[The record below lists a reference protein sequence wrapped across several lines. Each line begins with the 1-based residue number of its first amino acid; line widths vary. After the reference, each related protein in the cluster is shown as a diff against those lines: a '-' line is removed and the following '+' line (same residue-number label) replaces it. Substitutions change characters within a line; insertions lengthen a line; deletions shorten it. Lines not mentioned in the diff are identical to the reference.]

1 MANLLNKILF
11 WTSWPVLYLVV
22 NNTHRTRAI
31 ILNKNK
37 ELLVVRGW
45 INDGKWQLP
54 GGGIKPNESSLDATI
69 REVKEEVN
77 LNLDPKK
84 VKFVGSEQIV
94 DNKINYRCDFF
105 RVSGIDMESLKTG
118 SEIKEFKFIKIGQ
131 IENLSKEVI
140 VAIKLIGL

>member
-69 REVKEEVN
+69 REVKDEVN

-94 DNKINYRCDFF
+94 DSTFND
-105 RVSGIDMESLKTG
+105 
-118 SEIKEFKFIKIGQ
+118 
-131 IENLSKEVI
+131 
-140 VAIKLIGL
+140 

>member
-1 MANLLNKILF
+1 M
-11 WTSWPVLYLVV
+11 
-22 NNTHRTRAI
+22 
-31 ILNKNK
+31 NKNK